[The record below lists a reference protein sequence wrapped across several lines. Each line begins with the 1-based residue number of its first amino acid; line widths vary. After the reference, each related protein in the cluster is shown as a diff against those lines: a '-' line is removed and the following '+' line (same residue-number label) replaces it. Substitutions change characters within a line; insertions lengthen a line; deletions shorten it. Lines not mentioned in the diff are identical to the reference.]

1 MLLATHSP
9 VLAALPGAL
18 IYELHG
24 DGFTTRKWA
33 ELDLVQDWQA
43 FFDDPRRL
51 LSTCRRLT
59 AGRRS
64 SGGPPSLGSMDTVLT
79 ALHVIGAVFVVGP
92 MAVLPMTA
100 MRAVRAGSGPV
111 VEVLARSTR
120 VFSLASLVVAFL
132 GFAVL
137 GVVGKTDKIS
147 VTTGWVLTSIVLYV
161 VALGL
166 SLFVVVPA
174 MDTAGR
180 RSRPVAPRPVERFMA
195 DRGVVRHRVALLLVL
210 TVLMVW
216 RP

>member
-1 MLLATHSP
+1 
-9 VLAALPGAL
+9 
-18 IYELHG
+18 
-24 DGFTTRKWA
+24 
-33 ELDLVQDWQA
+33 
-43 FFDDPRRL
+43 
-51 LSTCRRLT
+51 
-59 AGRRS
+59 
-64 SGGPPSLGSMDTVLT
+64 MDTVLT

-111 VEVLARSTR
+111 VELLARSTR

-147 VTTGWVLTSIVLYV
+147 ITTGWVLASIVLYV

-174 MDTAGR
+174 LDTAATALSTGGAEAGR
-180 RSRPVAPRPVERFMA
+180 AIYGRIAASSGIVSL
-195 DRGVVRHRVALLLVL
+195 LLLVL